1 MNNAQKE
8 MKEAVESGYWNLYRY
23 NPSNKEFMLDSK
35 EPSMDLI
42 DFLRGEVRYSAL
54 EITFPDNAKTLFAEA
69 EEAAKAKYDYY
80 KSRAGK

>member
-1 MNNAQKE
+1 

-23 NPSNKEFMLDSK
+23 SPENKEFTLDSK

-54 EITFPDNAKTLFAEA
+54 EITFPENAKNLFKEA
-69 EEAAKAKYDYY
+69 EEGAKAKFEYY